1 MTATMDQHITLT
13 HTRRSHHQPPA
24 AKKRY
29 AAQMTTLTDSQQHPV
44 ALITGAA
51 RRVGACLARRL
62 HAAGFDVALHYRNSA
77 SDMAALIDELEAQRA
92 GSTLAIQA
100 DLSQLDQLSSLLPA
114 TLARFGRLDAL
125 VNNASSF
132 YPTPLGSIEAEQFD
146 DLMASNARAPL
157 FLAQA
162 AAPHLRAAR
171 GAIVNLVDIY
181 ADRPIPR
188 YLPYC
193 MAKAALVALTY
204 GLARELGP
212 QVRVNAV
219 APGNIIWS
227 DNAEKADSMEMIE
240 QRTALKRQGS
250 PDDLAGAV
258 LYLLRDAT
266 YVTGQVLRVDGGR
279 WLNI

>member
-1 MTATMDQHITLT
+1 MNPT
-13 HTRRSHHQPPA
+13 P
-24 AKKRY
+24 
-29 AAQMTTLTDSQQHPV
+29 HPV

-51 RRVGACLARRL
+51 RRVGATIARRL
-62 HAAGFDVALHYRNSA
+62 HAAGFDVALHYRSPGADLDALVADLESA
-77 SDMAALIDELEAQRA
+77 RR
-92 GSTLAIQA
+92 GSTLALQA
-100 DLSQLDQLSSLLPA
+100 DLADTAASAALVPA
-114 TLARFGRLDAL
+114 ILARFGRLDAL

-132 YPTPLGSIEAEQFD
+132 YPTPLGGIEEAQFD
-146 DLMASNARAPL
+146 DLMATNARAPL

-162 AAPHLRAAR
+162 AADALRAAR

-212 QVRVNAV
+212 EVRVNAI
-219 APGNIIWS
+219 APGNILWS
-227 DNAEKADSMEMIE
+227 TNPEKAETLAVVE
-240 QRTALKRQGS
+240 QRTALKRQGA
-250 PDDLAGAV
+250 PEDIAGEA
-258 LYLLRDAT
+258 LWLLRDAG

>member
-1 MTATMDQHITLT
+1 MNE
-13 HTRRSHHQPPA
+13 HQREPA
-24 AKKRY
+24 N
-29 AAQMTTLTDSQQHPV
+29 PV
-44 ALITGAA
+44 ALITGGAK
-51 RRVGACLARRL
+51 RVGAAVARRL
-62 HAAGFDVALHYRNSA
+62 HEAGFDLALHYRSSVDEA
-77 SDMAALIDELEAQRA
+77 RALQAELESLRP
-92 GSTLAIQA
+92 GSILILQA
-100 DLSQLDQLSSLLPA
+100 DLADLPA
-114 TLARFGRLDAL
+114 TQALVPAVIARFGRLDAL

-132 YPTPLGSIEAEQFD
+132 YPTPLGDIRLDQFD
-146 DLMASNARAPL
+146 DLIATNARAPL

-162 AAPHLRAAR
+162 ATPHLRASN

-212 QVRVNAV
+212 EVRVNAI

-227 DNAEKADSMEMIE
+227 DNPEKADTPEMIL
-240 QRTALKRQGS
+240 QRTALQRQGS
-250 PDDLAGAV
+250 PDDLAGAA
-258 LYLLRDAT
+258 LFLIRDAG

>member
-1 MTATMDQHITLT
+1 MNPT
-13 HTRRSHHQPPA
+13 P
-24 AKKRY
+24 
-29 AAQMTTLTDSQQHPV
+29 HPV

-51 RRVGACLARRL
+51 RRVGATIARRL
-62 HAAGFDVALHYRNSA
+62 HAAGFDLALHYRSPGADLDALVADLESA
-77 SDMAALIDELEAQRA
+77 RR
-92 GSTLAIQA
+92 GSTLALQA
-100 DLSQLDQLSSLLPA
+100 DLADTAASAALVPA
-114 TLARFGRLDAL
+114 ILARFGRLDAL

-132 YPTPLGSIEAEQFD
+132 YPTPLGGIEEAQFD
-146 DLMASNARAPL
+146 DLMATNARAPL

-162 AAPHLRAAR
+162 AADALRAAR

-212 QVRVNAV
+212 EVRVNAI
-219 APGNIIWS
+219 APGNILWS
-227 DNAEKADSMEMIE
+227 TNPEKAETLAVVE
-240 QRTALKRQGS
+240 QRTALKRQGA
-250 PDDLAGAV
+250 PEDIAGAA
-258 LYLLRDAT
+258 LWLLRDAG

>member
-1 MTATMDQHITLT
+1 MLEGM
-13 HTRRSHHQPPA
+13 RSV
-24 AKKRY
+24 
-29 AAQMTTLTDSQQHPV
+29 PV
-44 ALITGAA
+44 ALVTGAA
-51 RRVGACLARRL
+51 RRVGATIARRL
-62 HAAGFDVALHYRNSA
+62 HAAGFDVALHYRSPGA
-77 SDMAALIDELEAQRA
+77 DLDALVAELESARPD
-92 GSTLAIQA
+92 STLALQA
-100 DLSQLDQLSSLLPA
+100 DLADTAATAALVPA
-114 TLARFGRLDAL
+114 ILARFGRLDAL

-132 YPTPLGSIEAEQFD
+132 YPTPLGGIEEAQFD
-146 DLMASNARAPL
+146 DLMATNARAPL

-162 AAPHLRAAR
+162 AAPALRESR

-212 QVRVNAV
+212 EVRVNAI
-219 APGNIIWS
+219 APGNILWS
-227 DNAEKADSMEMIE
+227 TNPEKAETLAVVQ
-240 QRTALKRQGS
+240 QRTALQRQGA
-250 PDDLAGAV
+250 PEDIAGAV
-258 LYLLRDAT
+258 LWLLRDAG

>member
-1 MTATMDQHITLT
+1 M
-13 HTRRSHHQPPA
+13 
-24 AKKRY
+24 
-29 AAQMTTLTDSQQHPV
+29 
-44 ALITGAA
+44 AL
-51 RRVGACLARRL
+51 
-62 HAAGFDVALHYRNSA
+62 
-77 SDMAALIDELEAQRA
+77 
-92 GSTLAIQA
+92 QA
-100 DLSQLDQLSSLLPA
+100 DLADTAASAALVPA
-114 TLARFGRLDAL
+114 ILARFGRLDAL

-132 YPTPLGSIEAEQFD
+132 YPTPLGGIEEAQFD
-146 DLMASNARAPL
+146 DLMATNARAPL

-162 AAPHLRAAR
+162 AADALRAAR

-212 QVRVNAV
+212 EVRVNAI
-219 APGNIIWS
+219 APGNILWS
-227 DNAEKADSMEMIE
+227 TNPEKAETLAVVE
-240 QRTALKRQGS
+240 QRTALKRQGA
-250 PDDLAGAV
+250 PEDIAGAA
-258 LYLLRDAT
+258 LWLLRDAG

>member
-1 MTATMDQHITLT
+1 MNEADLGTC
-13 HTRRSHHQPPA
+13 
-24 AKKRY
+24 
-29 AAQMTTLTDSQQHPV
+29 HPV
-44 ALITGAA
+44 ALITGGAK
-51 RRVGACLARRL
+51 RVGAAIARRL
-62 HAAGFDVALHYRNSA
+62 HGAGFDLAVHYRSSA
-77 SDMAALIDELEAQRA
+77 EEALALQAELASQRA
-92 GSTLAIQA
+92 DSVQIFQA
-100 DLSQLDQLSSLLPA
+100 DLADLAATRALVPA
-114 TLARFGRLDAL
+114 VIAHFGRLDAL
-125 VNNASSF
+125 INNASSF
-132 YPTPLGSIEAEQFD
+132 YPTPLGEIDPAQFD
-146 DLMASNARAPL
+146 DLFATNARAPL

-162 AAPHLRAAR
+162 AAPHLRESK

-212 QVRVNAV
+212 DVRVNAI

-227 DNAEKADSMEMIE
+227 ENPEKADTPEMVL
-240 QRTALKRQGS
+240 QRTALQRQGS
-250 PDDLAGAV
+250 PEDLAGAALFLV
-258 LYLLRDAT
+258 RDAG

>member
-1 MTATMDQHITLT
+1 MNPT
-13 HTRRSHHQPPA
+13 P
-24 AKKRY
+24 
-29 AAQMTTLTDSQQHPV
+29 HPV

-51 RRVGACLARRL
+51 RRVGATIARRL
-62 HAAGFDVALHYRNSA
+62 HAAGFDVALHYRSPGA
-77 SDMAALIDELEAQRA
+77 DLDALVAELESARP
-92 GSTLAIQA
+92 GSTLALQA
-100 DLSQLDQLSSLLPA
+100 DLADTAASAALVPA
-114 TLARFGRLDAL
+114 ILARFGRLDAL

-132 YPTPLGSIEAEQFD
+132 YPTPLGGIEEAQFD
-146 DLMASNARAPL
+146 DLMATNARAPL

-162 AAPHLRAAR
+162 AADALRAAR

-212 QVRVNAV
+212 EVRVNAI
-219 APGNIIWS
+219 APGNILWS
-227 DNAEKADSMEMIE
+227 TNPEKAETLAVVE
-240 QRTALKRQGS
+240 QRTALKRQGA
-250 PDDLAGAV
+250 PEDIAGAA
-258 LYLLRDAT
+258 LWLLRDAG

>member
-1 MTATMDQHITLT
+1 MSPD
-13 HTRRSHHQPPA
+13 P
-24 AKKRY
+24 
-29 AAQMTTLTDSQQHPV
+29 TTKPHPV

-51 RRVGACLARRL
+51 KRVGAAIARRL
-62 HAAGFDVALHYRNSA
+62 HGAGFDLALHYRSSA
-77 SDMAALIDELEAQRA
+77 SEMDALIAELEALRPA
-92 GSTLAIQA
+92 STIALQA
-100 DLSQLDQLSSLLPA
+100 DLADLDAVAALVPA
-114 TLARFGRLDAL
+114 VITRYGRLDAL

-132 YPTPLGSIEAEQFD
+132 YPTPLGDIDSEQFD
-146 DLMASNARAPL
+146 DLIATNARAPL

-212 QVRVNAV
+212 EVRVNAI

-227 DNAEKADSMEMIE
+227 TNPDKAETLSAVEE
-240 QRTALKRQGS
+240 RTALKRQGN
-250 PDDLAGAV
+250 PDDLAGAA
-258 LYLLRDAT
+258 LRLIRDAG

>member
-1 MTATMDQHITLT
+1 MSPDPIAD
-13 HTRRSHHQPPA
+13 TR
-24 AKKRY
+24 
-29 AAQMTTLTDSQQHPV
+29 PV

-51 RRVGACLARRL
+51 KRVGATIARRL
-62 HAAGFDVALHYRNSA
+62 HGAGFDLALHYRSSA
-77 SDMAALIDELEAQRA
+77 AEMDALVSELEALRR
-92 GSTLAIQA
+92 GSALALQA
-100 DLSQLDQLSSLLPA
+100 DLADLDALATLVPA
-114 TLARFGRLDAL
+114 TLARYGRLDAL

-132 YPTPLGSIEAEQFD
+132 YPTPLGQIDSGQFD
-146 DLMASNARAPL
+146 DLLATNARAPL

-212 QVRVNAV
+212 EVRVNAI

-227 DNAEKADSMEMIE
+227 TNPEKAETLSVVEE
-240 QRTALKRQGS
+240 RTALKRQGS
-250 PDDLAGAV
+250 PDDLAGAA
-258 LYLLRDAT
+258 LYLIRDAA

>member
-1 MTATMDQHITLT
+1 MNPT
-13 HTRRSHHQPPA
+13 P
-24 AKKRY
+24 
-29 AAQMTTLTDSQQHPV
+29 HPV

-51 RRVGACLARRL
+51 RRVGATIARRL
-62 HAAGFDVALHYRNSA
+62 HAAGFDVALHYRSPGA
-77 SDMAALIDELEAQRA
+77 DLDALVAELESARP
-92 GSTLAIQA
+92 GSTLALQA
-100 DLSQLDQLSSLLPA
+100 DLADTAASAALVPA
-114 TLARFGRLDAL
+114 ILARFGRLDAL

-132 YPTPLGSIEAEQFD
+132 YPTPLGGIEEAQFD
-146 DLMASNARAPL
+146 DLMATNARAPL

-162 AAPHLRAAR
+162 AADALRAAR
-171 GAIVNLVDIY
+171 GAILNLIDIY

-212 QVRVNAV
+212 EVRVNAI
-219 APGNIIWS
+219 APGNILWS
-227 DNAEKADSMEMIE
+227 TNPEKAETLAVVE
-240 QRTALKRQGS
+240 QRTALKRQGA
-250 PDDLAGAV
+250 PEDIAGAA
-258 LYLLRDAT
+258 LWLLRDAG